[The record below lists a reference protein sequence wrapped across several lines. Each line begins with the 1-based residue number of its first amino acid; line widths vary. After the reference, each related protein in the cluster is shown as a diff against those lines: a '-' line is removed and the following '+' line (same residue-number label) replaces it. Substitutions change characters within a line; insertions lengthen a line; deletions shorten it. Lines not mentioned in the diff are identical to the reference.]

1 MKSKIIDINNNG
13 KVRFSTQGM
22 KIFNGIFW
30 LVANNVDFAFNTG
43 TNFSGSDFGAL
54 KWLYRRGL
62 LGYLQFFCKSDIL
75 WRYGILTH
83 KWIILSGA
91 LQCSPKKNSF
101 FL

>member
-43 TNFSGSDFGAL
+43 TNFRGSDFGAL
-54 KWLYRRGL
+54 KWYIGEV
-62 LGYLQFFCKSDIL
+62 YLVIC
-75 WRYGILTH
+75 
-83 KWIILSGA
+83 
-91 LQCSPKKNSF
+91 SF
-101 FL
+101 FVSKISCVDTEY